1 MKREMNF
8 YYFLTMI
15 IFIICFTTSI
25 ILACRTIKVGKLAVT
40 ASILFYPMTYF
51 IATLFAERYGKEKT
65 FMMFNY
71 AVFALIFMAIML
83 TITSCIPIYGAY
95 DGLDKVFNMDYKLIF
110 ASILAFYAS
119 QFLNLKIYYYLE
131 GYKGFKDVEN
141 RVNASIEAEN
151 TVIATG
157 GSVVYCEEAME
168 HLKSI
173 GTVVYLKLS
182 LNALSKRLG
191 NLKGRGVLLRE
202 GQNLTDLYE
211 ERTPLYEKYAD
222 IVIDEEGKDLEASLE
237 ILLKT
242 LKEK

>member
-1 MKREMNF
+1 MNNIT
-8 YYFLTMI
+8 LIGMPGAGKSTI
-15 IFIICFTTSI
+15 GVV
-25 ILACRTIKVGKLAVT
+25 LAKVLG
-40 ASILFYPMTYF
+40 Y
-51 IATLFAERYGKEKT
+51 
-65 FMMFNY
+65 
-71 AVFALIFMAIML
+71 
-83 TITSCIPIYGAY
+83 
-95 DGLDKVFNMDYKLIF
+95 
-110 ASILAFYAS
+110 
-119 QFLNLKIYYYLE
+119 QFLDSDLLIQKQEKRCLSEIIEEE
-131 GYKGFKDVEN
+131 GYQGFQDVEN

-191 NLKGRGVLLRE
+191 NLKGRGVLLKE
-202 GQNLTDLYE
+202 GQTLSGLYE

-237 ILLKT
+237 ILLET
-242 LKEK
+242 LNAEADR

>member
-1 MKREMNF
+1 MNNIT
-8 YYFLTMI
+8 LIGMPGAGKSTI
-15 IFIICFTTSI
+15 GVV
-25 ILACRTIKVGKLAVT
+25 LAKVLG
-40 ASILFYPMTYF
+40 Y
-51 IATLFAERYGKEKT
+51 
-65 FMMFNY
+65 
-71 AVFALIFMAIML
+71 
-83 TITSCIPIYGAY
+83 
-95 DGLDKVFNMDYKLIF
+95 
-110 ASILAFYAS
+110 
-119 QFLNLKIYYYLE
+119 QFLDSDLLIQKQEKRRLSEIIEEE
-131 GYKGFKDVEN
+131 GYIGFQEVEN
-141 RVNASIEAEN
+141 RVNASIEADK

-202 GQNLTDLYE
+202 GQTLTDLYE

-237 ILLKT
+237 LLLET
-242 LKEK
+242 LKDKSEQ